1 MFVSLQCIHESS
13 LGFLFKSDKICRKFC
28 YALAGVHTE
37 LTVSASKLSAI
48 KNPDQEYRRIL
59 KRGLELTAGLEDPEM
74 INAIEDIFNKF
85 DLKDLEA
92 QDEQVF

>member
-37 LTVSASKLSAI
+37 LTVSASKLSAL